1 MVHPKGE
8 NSMATSG
15 FGYENLTTAIP
26 ISEGLAQNCM
36 TLSRCFH
43 TKQQRFTLSSAP
55 ADHFFTT
62 LKSHT
67 HKVVQNVH

>member
-26 ISEGLAQNCM
+26 SSEGLVQNCM
-36 TLSRCFH
+36 THDVFH
-43 TKQQRFTLSSAP
+43 TKQQHFTPSSAP
-55 ADHFFTT
+55 AHHFFTT